1 MRSQRS
7 SVSNR
12 RSTQQFYFARPGR
25 THPKQETTAAAAGS
39 RLWCGFP
46 GVAET
51 VVMGSTSADARAPLH
66 DYRLSRDQNQR
77 FITGLAHPVL
87 QPPGTNQDQSNPSS
101 SGVGESCSAAS
112 TVAGAELPSVTLDA
126 APSTV
131 HRRITTQSKSNTK
144 APPSCLS
151 ARLTNL
157 PSSTTTK
164 VPGSLLFD
172 ERNSSLQGR
181 NRKEPM
187 LSVAQRVGMEPQETA
202 NQVVRQ
208 ERDLNST
215 VPRYHFNS
223 SWNSRTFGA
232 LYASP

>member
-1 MRSQRS
+1 M
-7 SVSNR
+7 
-12 RSTQQFYFARPGR
+12 
-25 THPKQETTAAAAGS
+25 
-39 RLWCGFP
+39 CI
-46 GVAET
+46 
-51 VVMGSTSADARAPLH
+51 
-66 DYRLSRDQNQR
+66 RDRR

-87 QPPGTNQDQSNPSS
+87 QPPGTNHNQSNPSS

-112 TVAGAELPSVTLDA
+112 TVAGAELPSATIDT

-131 HRRITTQSKSNTK
+131 HRRIPPSESNTK

-151 ARLTNL
+151 ARLTTL
-157 PSSTTTK
+157 PSSKTTK

-172 ERNSSLQGR
+172 ERKSSLQGR
-181 NRKEPM
+181 YRKEPM
-187 LSVAQRVGMEPQETA
+187 LSVVQRVGMEPQETA